1 MSDDLALRL
10 AEAIRT
16 RTALDPGG
24 SGLTPE
30 AAYDVQDALIA
41 ELGGEVEAAKLG
53 LTSRAKQQQ
62 MGVDEPLYGWFLSGS
77 RIAPGTGL
85 ASDGLI
91 QPRAEPEIAFRL
103 GADLAGGSVS
113 TFDVLA
119 ATESVMPAIDVLD
132 SRYAGY
138 KFTLPDVIADNA
150 SGARYALG
158 DPVPLDGFDLRTLG
172 CVFTRNGRLVATA
185 AGAAIMDHPAAAV
198 AWLVRKLAERGR
210 DLPAGSLVL
219 AGALTAA
226 IPIGPGD
233 TLTLEIDRIGEL
245 GMTVR

>member
-1 MSDDLALRL
+1 MSDLAVRL
-10 AEAIRT
+10 AEAIRS
-16 RTALDPGG
+16 RTALDPDH
-24 SGLTPE
+24 SGLTP
-30 AAYDVQDALIA
+30 ADAYDVQDALIT

-77 RIAPGTGL
+77 AVAPGTGL
-85 ASDGLI
+85 ASDTLI

-103 GADLAGGSVS
+103 GAELSGASVS
-113 TFDVLA
+113 TLDVLA

-138 KFTLPDVIADNA
+138 QFTLPDVIADNA
-150 SGARYALG
+150 SGARYAVG
-158 DPVPLDGFDLRTLG
+158 DPVALDGFDLRTVG

-185 AGAAIMDHPAAAV
+185 AGAAIMDHPASAV
-198 AWLVRKLAERGR
+198 AWFVRKLAERDR
-210 DLPAGSLVL
+210 HLPAGSLIL

-226 IPIGPGD
+226 VPIGPGD
-233 TLTLEIDRIGEL
+233 SLTLEIDRIGALE
-245 GMTVR
+245 MVVR

>member
-1 MSDDLALRL
+1 MSDLALRL
-10 AEAIRT
+10 AEAIRS
-16 RTALDPGG
+16 RTALDPGD
-24 SGLTPE
+24 SELTPD
-30 AAYDVQDALIA
+30 AAYDVQDALLA

-62 MGVDEPLYGWFLSGS
+62 MAVDEPLYGWFLAGSGM
-77 RIAPGTGL
+77 AAGTSL
-85 ASDGLI
+85 ASEELI

-103 GADLAGGSVS
+103 GADLAGGSIS
-113 TFDVLA
+113 SADVLG

-158 DPVPLDGFDLRTLG
+158 DPVPLDRFDLRTVG
-172 CVFTRNGRLVATA
+172 CVFTHNGRLVATA

-198 AWLVRKLAERGR
+198 AWFVRKLGERNKH
-210 DLPAGSLVL
+210 LPAGSLVL

-226 IPIGPGD
+226 VPIGPGD
-233 TLTLEIDRIGEL
+233 SLTLEIDRIGEL